1 MGVSSQSLVNE
12 YLALKQE
19 RTDLDSRLSE
29 LENRIASY
37 CRRYKTKTLRT
48 PKHLLFIVQK
58 LRTVF
63 PPKGDP
69 LRPKLE
75 SILQSFPQK
84 DQFLSYDVIKLDQ
97 AYDRRRLP
105 QKLLTL
111 LKPLTTRQPYLRI
124 TVRPIK

>member
-1 MGVSSQSLVNE
+1 MAVSSQSLVNE

-19 RTDLDSRLSE
+19 RTDLDSRLAT
-29 LENRIASY
+29 LEDRIASY
-37 CRRYKTKTLRT
+37 CRRHKTKTLRT

-63 PPKGDP
+63 PKKDDP

-75 SILQSFPQK
+75 SILKSFPQK
-84 DQFLSYDVIKLDQ
+84 EQFISYDVIKLGQ

-111 LKPLTTRQPYLRI
+111 LKPLTTRQPYLRV
-124 TVRPIK
+124 TVRPVK